1 MGNYIIKNGE
11 LMHWGVPGM
20 KWGIRRYQ
28 NKDGT
33 LTEAG
38 KKRYDKEMEKAKAAA
53 KIVKN
58 RERTQA
64 KMDKLNALRADTEA
78 RKKALDGKDDS
89 NLEKTLKSK
98 AKAQKDKKRTIK
110 ELSNEELQA
119 KIDRMNLEN
128 RYRDLMKQR
137 VPQQPPKKGKG
148 FVSEIFRDSAK
159 NIGTQTA
166 VYVMGTIVNKAANKV
181 FKSPDISI
189 VNRKQGQQAQQPIK
203 TLETIKKTIEKAEK
217 DK

>member
-78 RKKALDGKDDS
+78 RKKALDGKDDGD
-89 NLEKTLKSK
+89 LEKTLKSK
-98 AKAQKDKKRTIK
+98 AKEQKVKKKKSIK
-110 ELSNEELQA
+110 EMTDEELQA
-119 KIDRMNLEN
+119 KIDRMNLEKK
-128 RYRDLMKQR
+128 YKDLMKER
-137 VPQQPPKKGKG
+137 QPDKQNSSKGKE
-148 FVSEIFRDSAK
+148 FVSKVLSRTAEDMAPQVTKHYAAK
-159 NIGTQTA
+159 IINNLIGDTDADGNIVERVFA
-166 VYVMGTIVNKAANKV
+166 NNKK
-181 FKSPDISI
+181 KS
-189 VNRKQGQQAQQPIK
+189 
-203 TLETIKKTIEKAEK
+203 
-217 DK
+217 

>member
-20 KWGIRRYQ
+20 RWGIRRYQ

-33 LTEAG
+33 LTPAG
-38 KKRYDKEMEKAKAAA
+38 KKRYDKEMEKAKADA

-89 NLEKTLKSK
+89 NLEKALKSK
-98 AKAQKDKKRTIK
+98 AKEQKAKKRTIK

-119 KIDRMNLEN
+119 KIDRMQLEK
-128 RYRDLMKQR
+128 RYKDLMKEQA
-137 VPQQPPKKGKG
+137 PKQQSSKGKDFVAGILEQSGKNIGSQLSTYLVGKGVNKLFKDAFGEDVVNPKKG
-148 FVSEIFRDSAK
+148 
-159 NIGTQTA
+159 Q
-166 VYVMGTIVNKAANKV
+166 
-181 FKSPDISI
+181 
-189 VNRKQGQQAQQPIK
+189 
-203 TLETIKKTIEKAEK
+203 K